1 MGRMTKNVHNTF
13 SPDYHIGNQLR
24 PTDSDEFKRL
34 IQIFHVGGK
43 WFQNNTYDFDDFLPG
58 YKVENK
64 GED

>member
-1 MGRMTKNVHNTF
+1 MFITHF

-24 PTDSDEFKRL
+24 PTGSDKFKRL

-58 YKVENK
+58 YKVENQ
-64 GED
+64 GEN